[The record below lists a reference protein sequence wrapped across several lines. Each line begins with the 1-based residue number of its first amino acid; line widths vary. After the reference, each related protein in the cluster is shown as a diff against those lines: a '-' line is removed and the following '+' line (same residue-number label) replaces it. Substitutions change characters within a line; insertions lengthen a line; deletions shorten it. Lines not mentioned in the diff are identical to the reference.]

1 MDTHVTCMEFVMG
14 GVCQSGFLQPVGVV
28 VHDAIQDSM
37 AFLVCRMSGNWL
49 LSIHPQAQS
58 IFGWLA
64 VNHGYPRMA
73 F

>member
-1 MDTHVTCMEFVMG
+1 MG
-14 GVCQSGFLQPVGVV
+14 GVHQSGFLQLAGVA
-28 VHDAIQDSM
+28 VHNLIRDSM
-37 AFLVCRMSGNWL
+37 AFRVCRMSGSWL

-64 VNHGYPRMA
+64 MNHGYPRIA